1 MLINI
6 QNKYNE
12 IEQHIID
19 NQKDIFNMYNYY
31 TKKWRGNRLND
42 VNVGMFL
49 GDGNIP
55 TVQIF
60 VRNRTG
66 YIKSHILFNKTGD
79 TIIDINKLN
88 YKING

>member
-1 MLINI
+1 MFINI
-6 QNKYNE
+6 QNKVAE
-12 IEQHIID
+12 IEQHIIT

-60 VRNRTG
+60 VRNKTG
-66 YIKSHILFNKTGD
+66 YLKKHILFNKTGD
-79 TIIDINKLN
+79 TIIDTKILN
-88 YKING
+88 TTF

>member
-1 MLINI
+1 MFIDIQSKYKEIYDNI
-6 QNKYNE
+6 VN
-12 IEQHIID
+12 

-42 VNVGMFL
+42 ICVGMFL

-60 VRNRTG
+60 VRNKTG
-66 YIKSHILFNKTGD
+66 YIKSHISFNKAGD
-79 TIIDINKLN
+79 TIIDTKILN
-88 YKING
+88 TTF

>member
-12 IEQHIID
+12 IEQHIIV

-49 GDGNIP
+49 GDNNIP

-60 VRNRTG
+60 VRNKTG
-66 YIKSHILFNKTGD
+66 YIRSHTFFNKAGD
-79 TIIDINKLN
+79 TIIDTKILN
-88 YKING
+88 TTF

>member
-6 QNKYNE
+6 QNKYKE
-12 IEQHIID
+12 IEQHIIA

-31 TKKWRGNRLND
+31 TKKWRGSRLND
-42 VNVGMFL
+42 VNVGLFL

-60 VRNRTG
+60 IRNKTG
-66 YIKSHILFNKTGD
+66 YIKKHILFNKVGD
-79 TIIDINKLN
+79 
-88 YKING
+88 KINDIKTLNTTF